1 MHIGNS
7 RLWTP
12 PCPLRLP
19 QITRSPLCERASTT
33 YECRQMHFVCHQP
46 HFLTGLHAFNLWA
59 NSCGEDLNYLHV
71 SPRPRRFHWWWD
83 RADRSLDGKRGVSRA
98 MCYEECLMCLC
109 MGHMCVQNS
118 NATRHIAMC
127 IRYRIYGEHTIEPSK
142 AVRPYHLPLYI
153 YIYICGWSQV
163 RIPRAEYH
171 RKRKGVPALRV
182 MCRFYRFIDYI
193 SIIILWHRSMK
204 SRHYRRCASRAQA
217 VYVVSKYQQIAFWF
231 YEINNFA
238 EFITQ
243 ATGRFK

>member
-1 MHIGNS
+1 MGS
-7 RLWTP
+7 RWSLAWRQERCVSRNVLW
-12 PCPLRLP
+12 RVFDV
-19 QITRSPLCERASTT
+19 
-33 YECRQMHFVCHQP
+33 FVCGSYVCSKQQCTTAHRNV
-46 HFLTGLHAFNLWA
+46 H
-59 NSCGEDLNYLHV
+59 
-71 SPRPRRFHWWWD
+71 
-83 RADRSLDGKRGVSRA
+83 SLQNIRGTHNR
-98 MCYEECLMCLC
+98 
-109 MGHMCVQNS
+109 
-118 NATRHIAMC
+118 
-127 IRYRIYGEHTIEPSK
+127 TIESRSAIPPT
-142 AVRPYHLPLYI
+142 AI

-171 RKRKGVPALRV
+171 RKRKGVSALRV